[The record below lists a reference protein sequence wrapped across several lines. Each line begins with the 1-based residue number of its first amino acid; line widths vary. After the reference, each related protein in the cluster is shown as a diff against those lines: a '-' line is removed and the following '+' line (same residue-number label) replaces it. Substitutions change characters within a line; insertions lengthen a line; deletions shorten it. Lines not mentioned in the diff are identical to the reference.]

1 MSFSQDAKSKSPTFH
16 VEDNEKGGS
25 ESDMAVQEEREADRR
40 LRNKLD
46 RRIVPSAAFIY
57 LLCYLDRSNIGNAK
71 LLNSESGNSLM
82 QSLSLTNLQYTIA
95 LMVDNSKRDSDAVI
109 INTRSRQVF
118 LIAYISF
125 EVPSNYC
132 LKRFSPSRWIAF
144 LMFSW
149 GALTISLGGVHSY
162 GSLTAVRFLL
172 GTFEAGLFPGL
183 VYFFTFWYRPEE
195 RSLRV
200 ALVLASSTLAGKFGV
215 LCAFGGAIAY
225 GVGFMNM
232 TAGLEAWRW
241 LFILEGIPSILSS
254 ILVWFFFPD
263 FPETAKWLSSD
274 ERDRVVR
281 RLEGVAS
288 THHSRVSWAEAKQTL
303 LGWRVW
309 VHAIAYITISAP
321 FSSLS
326 LFSPTIVAGLGYEGL
341 DAQLFTVP
349 PYACAYFVT
358 LFLSWFADTRNQRSL
373 VSAGSMAVGAF
384 AFLAQALLPQNAF
397 KARFGFLC
405 IAASGSFGSIPPLL
419 GWLST
424 NVRGAGAVGLAI
436 AINISMGGTGQI
448 IGVWI
453 YKANEKPGY
462 ITGHMTN
469 FAMLLFGSMVV
480 CGLRFYYTRQNQRM
494 GHGDLK
500 WAL

>member
-1 MSFSQDAKSKSPTFH
+1 MSFPPDAKSESPALHIEEKEITGSARYVTWLFRKNAKQTESYEINLI
-16 VEDNEKGGS
+16 VELFLQLHS
-25 ESDMAVQEEREADRR
+25 
-40 LRNKLD
+40 
-46 RRIVPSAAFIY
+46 FIY
-57 LLCYLDRSNIGNAK
+57 FVTWTGKRQIAKQSKWKFINA
-71 LLNSESGNSLM
+71 
-82 QSLSLTNLQYTIA
+82 IFIF
-95 LMVDNSKRDSDAVI
+95 D
-109 INTRSRQVF
+109 VF

-162 GSLTAVRFLL
+162 GALTAVRFLL

-200 ALVLASSTLAGKFGV
+200 ALVLASSTLAG
-215 LCAFGGAIAY
+215 AFGGAIAY

-241 LFILEGIPSILSS
+241 LFILEGIPSVLSS

-263 FPETAKWLSSD
+263 FPETAKWLSAH

-281 RLEGVAS
+281 RLEGIAS
-288 THHSRVSWAEAKQTL
+288 THHSRVTWAEAKQTL

-309 VHAIAYITISAP
+309 AHAVAYITISVP

-358 LFLSWFADTRNQRSL
+358 LTLSWLADTKNQRSL
-373 VSAGSMAVGAF
+373 VSASSMAVGAF
-384 AFLAQALLPQNAF
+384 AFLAQALLPEKAF
-397 KARFGFLC
+397 KARFAFLC
-405 IAASGSFGSIPPLL
+405 LAASGSFGSIPPLL

-424 NVRGAGAVGLAI
+424 NIRGAGAVGLAI
-436 AINISMGGTGQI
+436 AINISTGGTGQI

-462 ITGHMTN
+462 ITGN
-469 FAMLLFGSMVV
+469 LPCF
-480 CGLRFYYTRQNQRM
+480 
-494 GHGDLK
+494 D
-500 WAL
+500 

>member
-1 MSFSQDAKSKSPTFH
+1 MSFPQDGEFKTPTYH
-16 VEDNEKGGS
+16 LEQNEKVGS
-25 ESDMAVQEEREADRR
+25 ASDLASQEEREADRK

-71 LLNSESGNSLM
+71 LLNSDSGNSLM

-95 LMVDNSKRDSDAVI
+95 LMV
-109 INTRSRQVF
+109 F
-118 LIAYISF
+118 LIAYVSF

-132 LKRFSPSRWIAF
+132 LKRFKPSRWIAF

-149 GALTISLGGVHSY
+149 GALTISLGGVQSY
-162 GSLTAVRFLL
+162 GALTAVRFLL
-172 GTFEAGLFPGL
+172 GAFEAGLFPGL

-200 ALVLASSTLAGKFGV
+200 ALVLASSTLGG
-215 LCAFGGAIAY
+215 AFGGAIAY
-225 GVGFMNM
+225 GIGHMNM
-232 TAGLEAWRW
+232 NAGLEAWRW
-241 LFILEGIPSILSS
+241 LFILEGIPSVLSS
-254 ILVWFFFPD
+254 LLVWFFFPD
-263 FPETAKWLSSD
+263 FPETAEWLTPD
-274 ERDRVVR
+274 ERDRAIN
-281 RLEGVAS
+281 RLKGVGS
-288 THHSRVSWAEAKQTL
+288 SQHSKVSWAEAKNTL
-303 LGWRVW
+303 LAWRVW
-309 VHAIAYITISAP
+309 AHAIAYITISVP

-326 LFSPTIVAGLGYEGL
+326 LFAPTIVAGLGYEGL
-341 DAQLFTVP
+341 EAQLFTVP
-349 PYACAYFVT
+349 PYACAYFTT

-373 VSAGSMAVGAF
+373 VSAGSMAIAAF
-384 AFLAQALLPQNAF
+384 AFLAQALLSEHAF
-397 KARFGFLC
+397 KARFGLLC
-405 IAASGSFGSIPPLL
+405 VAAAGSFGSIPPLL

-436 AINISMGGTGQI
+436 AINVSMGGTGQI

-469 FAMLLFGSMVV
+469 FAMLLFGSLVV
-480 CGLRFYYTRQNQRM
+480 CGLRFYYARQNRCLAP
-494 GHGDLK
+494 GDLK

>member
-1 MSFSQDAKSKSPTFH
+1 MSLSQDAKSPAFH
-16 VEDNEKGGS
+16 IEDNEKGGS
-25 ESDMAVQEEREADRR
+25 ANDLTVQEKREADRK

-57 LLCYLDRSNIGNAK
+57 LLCYLDR
-71 LLNSESGNSLM
+71 
-82 QSLSLTNLQYTIA
+82 NLQYTIA
-95 LMVDNSKRDSDAVI
+95 LM
-109 INTRSRQVF
+109 VF

-132 LKRFSPSRWIAF
+132 LKRFTPSRWIAF

-162 GSLTAVRFLL
+162 GALTAVRFLL

-200 ALVLASSTLAGKFGV
+200 ALVLASSTLAG
-215 LCAFGGAIAY
+215 AFGGAIAY

-241 LFILEGIPSILSS
+241 LFILEGIPSVLSS
-254 ILVWFFFPD
+254 VVVWFFFPD
-263 FPETAKWLSSD
+263 FPETAKWLSAD
-274 ERDRVVR
+274 ERNQVIQ

-288 THHSRVSWAEAKQTL
+288 THHSRVTWTEAKQTL

-309 VHAIAYITISAP
+309 VHAIAYITISVP

-341 DAQLFTVP
+341 DAQLFTV
-349 PYACAYFVT
+349 
-358 LFLSWFADTRNQRSL
+358 LLSWFADTKNQRSL
-373 VSAGSMAVGAF
+373 VSACSMAVGAF
-384 AFLAQALLPQNAF
+384 AFLAQALLPENAF

-405 IAASGSFGSIPPLL
+405 VAASGSFGSIPPLL

-436 AINISMGGTGQI
+436 AVNISMGGTGQI

-462 ITGHMTN
+462 ITGI
-469 FAMLLFGSMVV
+469 
-480 CGLRFYYTRQNQRM
+480 LR
-494 GHGDLK
+494 
-500 WAL
+500 

>member
-1 MSFSQDAKSKSPTFH
+1 MSLSQDAKSPAFH
-16 VEDNEKGGS
+16 IEDNEKGGS
-25 ESDMAVQEEREADRR
+25 ANDLTVQEKREADRK

-71 LLNSESGNSLM
+71 LLNTNSGDSLM

-95 LMVDNSKRDSDAVI
+95 LM
-109 INTRSRQVF
+109 VF

-132 LKRFSPSRWIAF
+132 LKRFTPSRWIAF

-162 GSLTAVRFLL
+162 GALTAVRFLL

-200 ALVLASSTLAGKFGV
+200 ALVLASSTLAG
-215 LCAFGGAIAY
+215 AFGGAIAY

-241 LFILEGIPSILSS
+241 LFILEGIPSVLSS
-254 ILVWFFFPD
+254 VVVWFFFPD
-263 FPETAKWLSSD
+263 FPETAKWLSAD
-274 ERDRVVR
+274 ERNQVIQ

-288 THHSRVSWAEAKQTL
+288 THHSRVTWTEAKQTL

-309 VHAIAYITISAP
+309 VHAIAYITISVP

-358 LFLSWFADTRNQRSL
+358 LFLSWFADTKNQRSL
-373 VSAGSMAVGAF
+373 VSACSMAVGAF
-384 AFLAQALLPQNAF
+384 AFLAQALLPENAF

-405 IAASGSFGSIPPLL
+405 VAASGSFGSIR
-419 GWLST
+419 WLST

-436 AINISMGGTGQI
+436 AVNISMGGTGQI

-462 ITGHMTN
+462 ITGI
-469 FAMLLFGSMVV
+469 
-480 CGLRFYYTRQNQRM
+480 LR
-494 GHGDLK
+494 
-500 WAL
+500 

>member
-1 MSFSQDAKSKSPTFH
+1 MSFIQDIESKPTPLH
-16 VEDNEKGGS
+16 LEANEKTS
-25 ESDMAVQEEREADRR
+25 SASDLAVQDEHEANRK

-46 RRIVPSAAFIY
+46 RRIVPSAALIY

-95 LMVDNSKRDSDAVI
+95 LMV
-109 INTRSRQVF
+109 F
-118 LIAYISF
+118 LIAYILF

-132 LKRFSPSRWIAF
+132 LKHFKPSRWIAF

-149 GALTISLGGVHSY
+149 GALTISLGGVQSY
-162 GSLTAVRFLL
+162 GALTAVRFLL
-172 GTFEAGLFPGL
+172 GAFEAGLFPGL

-200 ALVLASSTLAGKFGV
+200 ALVLASSTLGG
-215 LCAFGGAIAY
+215 AFGGAIAY
-225 GVGFMNM
+225 GIGHMNM
-232 TAGLEAWRW
+232 KSGLEAWRW
-241 LFILEGIPSILSS
+241 LFILEGIPSVLSS
-254 ILVWFFFPD
+254 LLVWFFFPD
-263 FPETAKWLSSD
+263 FPETAKWLTSE
-274 ERDRVVR
+274 ERERAVK

-288 THHSRVSWAEAKQTL
+288 NHHSKVTWVEAKSTL
-303 LGWRVW
+303 LGWRLW
-309 VHAIAYITISAP
+309 AHAIAYITISVP

-326 LFSPTIVAGLGYEGL
+326 LFAPTIVAGLGYEGL
-341 DAQLFTVP
+341 NAQLFTVP
-349 PYACAYFVT
+349 PYACAYFTT
-358 LFLSWFADTRNQRSL
+358 LFLSWLADTKNQRSL

-384 AFLAQALLPQNAF
+384 AFLAQALLPESAF
-397 KARFGFLC
+397 KARFGLLC
-405 IAASGSFGSIPPLL
+405 VAASGSFGSIPPLL

-424 NVRGAGAVGLAI
+424 NIRGAGAVGLAI

-469 FAMLLFGSMVV
+469 FAMLLFGSLVV
-480 CGLRFYYTRQNQRM
+480 CGLRFYYTRQNRSM
-494 GHGDLK
+494 GPEDLK

>member
-1 MSFSQDAKSKSPTFH
+1 MSFPPDAKSESPALHIEEKEIAGSARYGLFIPISRFLLDLSFWKSVTWPFMKNAKQTESYEINSI
-16 VEDNEKGGS
+16 VELFLQLHS
-25 ESDMAVQEEREADRR
+25 
-40 LRNKLD
+40 
-46 RRIVPSAAFIY
+46 FIY
-57 LLCYLDRSNIGNAK
+57 FVTWTGKRQIAK
-71 LLNSESGNSLM
+71 
-82 QSLSLTNLQYTIA
+82 Q
-95 LMVDNSKRDSDAVI
+95 SKRKF
-109 INTRSRQVF
+109 INAIF
-118 LIAYISF
+118 IF
-125 EVPSNYC
+125 D
-132 LKRFSPSRWIAF
+132 RWIAF

-162 GSLTAVRFLL
+162 GALTAVRFLL

-200 ALVLASSTLAGKFGV
+200 ALVLASSTLAG
-215 LCAFGGAIAY
+215 AFGGAIAY

-241 LFILEGIPSILSS
+241 LFILEGIPSVLSS

-263 FPETAKWLSSD
+263 FPETAKWLSAD

-281 RLEGVAS
+281 RLEGIAS
-288 THHSRVSWAEAKQTL
+288 THHSRVTWAEAKQTL

-309 VHAIAYITISAP
+309 AHAVAYITISVP

-358 LFLSWFADTRNQRSL
+358 LTLSWLADTKNQRSL

-384 AFLAQALLPQNAF
+384 AFLAQALLPEKAF
-397 KARFGFLC
+397 KARFAFLC
-405 IAASGSFGSIPPLL
+405 LAASGSFGSIPPLL

-424 NVRGAGAVGLAI
+424 NIRGAGAVGLAI

-462 ITGHMTN
+462 ITGN
-469 FAMLLFGSMVV
+469 LPCF
-480 CGLRFYYTRQNQRM
+480 
-494 GHGDLK
+494 D
-500 WAL
+500 